1 MHSKHAT
8 RTSCHAFRHGF
19 PSEKKAENGPQTALD
34 ASFDPRALS
43 RAPGLRFSGHVG
55 PKLAPFWP
63 HVDPM
68 LGPRAPK
75 SSPRGAQAWS
85 LDGPGAAQER
95 PRAPKRPQGA
105 PRRPPEP
112 DFGPKIKPTWA
123 HVGSV
128 FGSTKDSTSGK
139 LRSGQKGTKDGN
151 TREHT
156 AREDGTGGAQT
167 REHMTRENET
177 SEARTREA
185 ETTASK
191 RREAG
196 TRGDKTIKAKSHIG
210 QGTPSGDTGDDASN
224 VPCQPTRFHKLTKGL
239 SSPR

>member
-1 MHSKHAT
+1 M
-8 RTSCHAFRHGF
+8 
-19 PSEKKAENGPQTALD
+19 
-34 ASFDPRALS
+34 
-43 RAPGLRFSGHVG
+43 HVG
-55 PKLAPFWP
+55 TVFQAKRRPNTVPKPPSTPVSIQERFREPPDFDFQAMLGPFWP
-63 HVDPM
+63 HVGPM

-75 SSPRGAQAWS
+75 SSPRGAEAWS

-95 PRAPKRPQGA
+95 PRAPKTPQGA
-105 PRRPPEP
+105 PRRPPEA

-167 REHMTRENET
+167 REHMTRENEP

-196 TRGDKTIKAKSHIG
+196 TRGDKTMKAK
-210 QGTPSGDTGDDASN
+210 
-224 VPCQPTRFHKLTKGL
+224 TRARHAI
-239 SSPR
+239 RRHWR